1 MKIITQR
8 QRDQGCGDTFEV
20 LKRKDKNRIEIYI
33 KTYKIL
39 RSSFR
44 TVFGYE
50 MKRHVITKTF
60 T

>member
-8 QRDQGCGDTFEV
+8 QCDQGCGDTFEI
-20 LKRKDKNRIEIYI
+20 LKRKDKTELKFISKHI
-33 KTYKIL
+33 KKF

-44 TVFGYE
+44 TVFDYE
-50 MKRHVITKTF
+50 MKGHVITKTF